1 MKKSNLCNS
10 LLQLNRKGTKQL
22 PLIAFLL
29 LLFCS
34 LIMATIFSSC
44 SNEEYNQE
52 ESPVLSRTHFANNSD
67 LDAFI
72 VSFDNSYLITKT
84 TLYNEKTSIID
95 IFKEN
100 TAIGSILNENLE
112 FEVADTIYKFS
123 KSGYTIYA
131 IEKAAYKNIK
141 KYLAQEKSIL
151 NDIESYPKISFGKY
165 QLEKGI
171 LLYYTGNPIIEVTRI
186 PVPIPT
192 RVAQDGRTKVQASFW
207 KSRTVFKSSC
217 GVQVE
222 AWSRENVNTDFT
234 SADTDLELFWDIYFN
249 IPVAPL
255 PSPCQGSKVGHGN
268 IIRQQLYWCSGYY
281 NMNLMS
287 PSHIIGRAKCW
298 DGSWIAANVDK

>member
-1 MKKSNLCNS
+1 MRNIIKRNHQYCPEHI
-10 LLQLNRKGTKQL
+10 LQIIR
-22 PLIAFLL
+22 FRL
-29 LLFCS
+29 LLF
-34 LIMATIFSSC
+34 A
-44 SNEEYNQE
+44 
-52 ESPVLSRTHFANNSD
+52 
-67 LDAFI
+67 
-72 VSFDNSYLITKT
+72 SFDNSYLITKT

-207 KSRTVFKSSC
+207 KSRTVFKLH
-217 GVQVE
+217 VE
-222 AWSRENVNTDFT
+222 FKWRRG
-234 SADTDLELFWDIYFN
+234 LE
-249 IPVAPL
+249 
-255 PSPCQGSKVGHGN
+255 K
-268 IIRQQLYWCSGYY
+268 
-281 NMNLMS
+281 M
-287 PSHIIGRAKCW
+287 
-298 DGSWIAANVDK
+298 

>member
-72 VSFDNSYLITKT
+72 ASFDNSYLITKT

-222 AWSRENVNTDFT
+222 AWST
-234 SADTDLELFWDIYFN
+234 
-249 IPVAPL
+249 
-255 PSPCQGSKVGHGN
+255 K
-268 IIRQQLYWCSGYY
+268 
-281 NMNLMS
+281 
-287 PSHIIGRAKCW
+287 
-298 DGSWIAANVDK
+298 